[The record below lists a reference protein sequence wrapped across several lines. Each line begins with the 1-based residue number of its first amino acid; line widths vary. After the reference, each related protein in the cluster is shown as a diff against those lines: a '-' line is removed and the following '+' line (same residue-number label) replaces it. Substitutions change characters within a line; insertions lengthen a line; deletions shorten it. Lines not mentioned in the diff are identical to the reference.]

1 MKCPNC
7 GADIGNAKECGFCGS
22 KISYQMQREQEQ
34 INKQGCPKCGSS
46 NVQFKR
52 ENQGEVRGKKSKQV
66 IHRTVGFCKDC
77 GHTWY
82 PNFANEAPRK
92 NNMVWWV
99 LGWLFFFP
107 APVMVL
113 IWRKKNTWDIK
124 IKIAVTVVFW
134 ILIFIIGST
143 GDKDK
148 KDTVNTETSVVVED
162 STGIKKQDIS
172 EEEQDTNTDNIY
184 ADAEIVDLMNG
195 LGTEKI
201 GTISVSKATQADCT
215 DDALSD
221 WYFNYVKNNSGCNY
235 HIIVYSDNPQKGVY
249 TLGKG
254 FIQKDTALTAEKDG
268 TYSLGDD
275 AGSTYYTVDETTKT
289 LTAQTTMVDASV
301 VDDVKA
307 KVDAVIPEEYKNG
320 KLYTVDIAGPEG
332 ALDCNLTLINDNF
345 ANEDCQSI
353 AVDLASKVKELDLGI
368 GYFCIAFQSDDYTLN
383 ALSSLDDLNSQD
395 ASEITT
401 KDFDM

>member
-7 GADIGNAKECGFCGS
+7 RADIGNAKVCGFCGS

-46 NVQFKR
+46 NIQFKR

-82 PNFANEAPRK
+82 PNIANEAPQK

-134 ILIFIIGST
+134 ILLFIIGST

-148 KDTVNTETSVVVED
+148 KDTVNTETSVKVED
-162 STGIKKQDIS
+162 STVIKKQETS
-172 EEEQDTNTDNIY
+172 EEEQDTKANNSIY
-184 ADAEIVDLMNG
+184 TDAEIVDLMNG

-215 DDALSD
+215 DEALID

-235 HIIVYSDNPQKGVY
+235 HIIVYSDNPQRGVY

-289 LTAQTTMVDASV
+289 LSVQTTMVDASV

-307 KVDAVIPEEYKNG
+307 KVDAIIPEEYKNG

-332 ALDCNLTLINDNF
+332 ALDCNLTLINESF

-383 ALSSLDDLNSQD
+383 ALSSLDDLSSQD

-401 KDFDM
+401 KDF